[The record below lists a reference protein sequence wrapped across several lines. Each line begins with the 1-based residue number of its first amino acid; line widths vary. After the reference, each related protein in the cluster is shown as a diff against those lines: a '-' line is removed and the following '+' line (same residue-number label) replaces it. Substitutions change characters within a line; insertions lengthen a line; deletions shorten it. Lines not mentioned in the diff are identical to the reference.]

1 MNTPVVALW
10 ILCVLATVGA
20 GAGRPACRP
29 QPWRE
34 ADDVID
40 GWDWALPPGVKPDP
54 SSGVLINERKVGPD
68 FPGRLSRQV
77 NWSWR
82 RLEPEEGRF
91 DVEPLRREI
100 LQRSEGGKYAIEL
113 HVRASVWELRHFPD
127 EADYPRGWAQ
137 HAERSATAPRW
148 LAKYKIPLEEMRK
161 HGADNIG
168 TPFQVV
174 NLDIWHP
181 EYHRRYVRM
190 VRKLGESGIP
200 RMPEAT
206 YVFVHLWSS
215 SRGEEG
221 AGPPVGD
228 PRRKLFEERLRA
240 WAAACK
246 GVERKLCLVSHK
258 EDDLRLAYRLG
269 MGQRNGFVEMYM
281 LHCENPMLGQ
291 SVDPDGYLVADQ
303 ACPLIA
309 ENRASGDENEE
320 YVPAAHVSRF
330 GPVETW
336 PHRYRES
343 MLRVLQMRRNFI
355 WAEGGRDLMD
365 PPLLCYVS
373 LELGKNRRNA
383 PDAWCYL
390 RESVVGWGKRA
401 RAVKNFERWL
411 HQRDRPGCRTVATEK
426 VAVQKQRGRSPQH
439 QYDFTARRTDR
450 ANGQTAIGFALDD
463 AFLAGGCHRM
473 AVKITYRDR
482 GNARWALAYPTGQDE
497 GRRFVQCGDT
507 GKVRTATFFLSDARF
522 HAPGLQPHFFIRA
535 LDGDAVISF
544 VRVIK
549 LGAGADPVDKPGPRR
564 VG

>member
-1 MNTPVVALW
+1 MQMQ
-10 ILCVLATVGA
+10 LAFAAAAVCLAATAIAGGA
-20 GAGRPACRP
+20 VP

-34 ADDVID
+34 TDDVVD
-40 GWDWALPPGVKPDP
+40 GWDWSLPPGVEPDP
-54 SSGVLINERKVGPD
+54 SSGILVNERKVGPD

-82 RLEPEEGRF
+82 LLEPEEGRF
-91 DVEPLRREI
+91 DFEPLRKAVLETSRK
-100 LQRSEGGKYAIEL
+100 GKYAVEL

-127 EADYPRGWAQ
+127 EADYPKGWER
-137 HAERSATAPRW
+137 HKERSATAPRW
-148 LAKYKIPLEEMRK
+148 LKRYGIPLREMRK
-161 HGADNIG
+161 RGKDNIG

-181 EYHRRYVRM
+181 DYHRRYVRM
-190 VRKLGESGIP
+190 LRKLGESGIP

-206 YVFVHLWSS
+206 WVFVHLWSS

-221 AGPPVGD
+221 AGPPAGD

-240 WAAACK
+240 WAAACE
-246 GVERKLCLVSHK
+246 GVERKLCIVSHN
-258 EDDLRLAYRLG
+258 EADLALATRLG

-281 LHCENPMLGQ
+281 MHCDNPTLGQ
-291 SVDPDGYLVADQ
+291 SVDPDGYLVADE

-320 YVPAAHVSRF
+320 YVPAAHVARF
-330 GPVETW
+330 GPVSGW

-355 WAEGGRDLMD
+355 WAEGGPDLVD
-365 PPLLCYVS
+365 PPLLCYVA
-373 LELGKNRRNA
+373 LELGRNRRTA

-390 RESVVGWGKRA
+390 RESVIGRGQRA
-401 RAVKNFERWL
+401 RPVKNFERWL
-411 HQRDRPGCRTVATEK
+411 YQRDRPGGRTVAAEK
-426 VAVQKQRGRSPQH
+426 VAVQRQIGHHPAH

-450 ANGQTAIGFALDD
+450 ADGQVVIAFSLDD
-463 AFLAGGCHRM
+463 GFLGARPDPV

-482 GNARWALAYPTGQDE
+482 GDARWALVYATPKGEQRKTMT
-497 GRRFVQCGDT
+497 CGDT
-507 GKVRTATFFLSDARF
+507 GKVRTATFFLPGARF
-522 HAPGLQPHFFIRA
+522 VAEGMVPDFRIEA

-549 LGAGADPVDKPGPRR
+549 LKGEGR
-564 VG
+564 